1 MNPRKPGLL
10 ALAAGLLVAITACS
24 PVFNWRDVRLGD
36 SGLVALLPCKPD
48 RATRDVV
55 LGGEQAAMQM
65 AGCEA
70 GGATFT
76 MAYVVARDVKQATD
90 WQAAWKTTMSTKLQ
104 AQAPVESTVDVRGA
118 AGRPAPLQLTVRGG
132 GATGQGVPARVW
144 WFAQPSKAG
153 QPGEVVL
160 YQAVVLGQA
169 SEPDAA
175 GTFFESLR
183 LP

>member
-1 MNPRKPGLL
+1 MKRTAPGLQV
-10 ALAAGLLVAITACS
+10 LAAGLLVAIAACS
-24 PVFNWRDVRLGD
+24 PVFNWRDVRLGE

-55 LGGEQAAMQM
+55 LGGDQVAMQM

-76 MAYVVARDVKQATD
+76 LAYVVARDATQAAD
-90 WQAAWKTTMSTKLQ
+90 WRAAWKTTMTARLQ
-104 AQAPVESTVDVRGA
+104 AQTPVESSIDMRGA
-118 AGRPAPLQLTVRGG
+118 AGAPAPLQLVVRGG
-132 GATGQGVPARVW
+132 DATDPGVPARVW
-144 WFAQPSKAG
+144 WFAQAPKSG
-153 QPGEVVL
+153 QPGEMEL

-169 SEPDAA
+169 SEPDAET
-175 GTFFESLR
+175 TFFESLR

>member
-1 MNPRKPGLL
+1 MKRRAPGRLV
-10 ALAAGLLVAITACS
+10 LAAGLLVAITACS
-24 PVFNWRDVRLGD
+24 PVFNWRDARLGE

-48 RATRDVV
+48 HATRDVV
-55 LGGEQAAMQM
+55 LGGEQVAMQM

-76 MAYVVARDVKQATD
+76 MAYVVARDATQAAD
-90 WQAAWKTTMSTKLQ
+90 WQAAWKTTMTARLQ
-104 AQAPVESTVDVRGA
+104 AQAPVESAIDVRGA
-118 AGRPAPLQLTVRGG
+118 ANTPAPVQLAIRGG
-132 GATGQGVPARVW
+132 DATGSGVPARAW
-144 WFAQPSKAG
+144 WFAQASNAS
-153 QPGEVVL
+153 QLGEVTL

-175 GTFFESLR
+175 DTFFESLR